1 MAAPM
6 KIFRELSRKDRP
18 VAKSL
23 CRHWSAKKAGK
34 KDLSMFCQPCG
45 KQTVHYARASSVA
58 ASTEPSAQ
66 TREPVPQP
74 PPVRS
79 IFRTPVSNPVNHG
92 LEQEAQ
98 FYTIPPDEY
107 KTMFPQDHGMPSR
120 FKKQGRTYFLLNQVL
135 CLILNIN
142 TTDGIRG
149 TGKTLCLCH
158 VLHYCTKQGWVVLFF
173 PKVSNWVKN
182 VKEIQPSF
190 HNPERYDQPLEAVA
204 WLKTFKVSAA
214 DSIKERGGA
223 IVTAV
228 KEAGFLGM
236 EGEKKDHRRYTRH
249 EDHPDIYHDILD
261 HVSARPQTFTP
272 EALLGKEGFEYI
284 DPYVPVLVEKYTEKE
299 IESCLDYYT
308 DRMWIQNEK
317 LVPVN
322 NQYTLLHRI
331 RLLVAVDGVNSLFGR
346 TVVRKPDRSMAYA
359 SELSLTY
366 NLRKLVRNDW
376 RGGAIVTAVKEAGF
390 LGMEGEKKDHRR
402 YTRHEDHPDIYHDI
416 LDHVSAR
423 PQTFTPEALL
433 GKEGFEYMDPYVPV
447 LVEKY
452 TEKEI
457 ESCLDYYTDRMWIQ
471 NEKCW
476 TEAGRQQLKFL
487 SGYEPADLERIC
499 GPL

>member
-1 MAAPM
+1 MEILPRLHLFKMAAPM
-6 KIFRELSRKDRP
+6 KIFRELSRKGFDP
-18 VAKSL
+18 
-23 CRHWSAKKAGK
+23 RHVNHGPITR
-34 KDLSMFCQPCG
+34 SMFCQPCG

-120 FKKQGRTYFLLNQVL
+120 FKKQVDTFTEACIMVRKPSLEVMSYLQQANYSHPAIRYVFY
-135 CLILNIN
+135 
-142 TTDGIRG
+142 GIRG

-214 DSIKERGGA
+214 DSIKELQTQQKYQWNKREATEQGRPLLEVVEQGIA
-223 IVTAV
+223 RPKTATDCVGVIV
-228 KEAGFLGM
+228 KEL
-236 EGEKKDHRRYTRH
+236 KDQ
-249 EDHPDIYHDILD
+249 
-261 HVSARPQTFTP
+261 A
-272 EALLGKEGFEYI
+272 
-284 DPYVPVLVEKYTEKE
+284 
-299 IESCLDYYT
+299 
-308 DRMWIQNEK
+308 
-317 LVPVN
+317 
-322 NQYTLLHRI
+322 NQGRI